1 MAVRQMCVCN
11 SLIIWKIESAVR
23 DLSASIASAIAL
35 CYKAA
40 WRPHSYS
47 VGLLYCDYQAF
58 CRERQIEPVP
68 LETWLRIDMLGRSA
82 CVSKAGG
89 SGMILQSPQQHS
101 ARYRQTHQAEMAARR
116 AAALAALDLS

>member
-1 MAVRQMCVCN
+1 MLTKQLGD
-11 SLIIWKIESAVR
+11 S
-23 DLSASIASAIAL
+23 
-35 CYKAA
+35 
-40 WRPHSYS
+40 HSYS

-68 LETWLRIDMLGRSA
+68 LEHTLRIDMLGRSA

-116 AAALAALDLS
+116 AGRRWQRWTFLTPTLPPRDATDCAGNALRNALTRPF